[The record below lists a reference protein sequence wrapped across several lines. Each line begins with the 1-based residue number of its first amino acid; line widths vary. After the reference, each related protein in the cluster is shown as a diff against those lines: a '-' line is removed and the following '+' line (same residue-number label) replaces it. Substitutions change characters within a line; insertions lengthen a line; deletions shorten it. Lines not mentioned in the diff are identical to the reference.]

1 MVMPARAASLHA
13 AGTVACG
20 RLRSAVLLLVV
31 FGLRCVGGVP
41 KVKQQLHV
49 HGHKDE
55 IREPGA
61 ATPAQ
66 VQQLYTAVLGR
77 PVDEHGAAHYQSGKG
92 FAVVQVA
99 DELLS
104 SMEFRSKYAND
115 ETASNAIPVEYAQAA
130 MFDNVLGG
138 DVRVSEL
145 DIRYLYSRLFDRQP
159 DEAALAAYKPVV
171 EANSLA
177 SEIIATAPLK
187 DPSMLSEH
195 TCALL

>member
-1 MVMPARAASLHA
+1 MRRQRGEAVVLKMVMPARAASLHA

-20 RLRSAVLLLVV
+20 HLRSAVLLLMV

-41 KVKQQLHV
+41 KVKQQLNV

-55 IREPGA
+55 VREPGA

-66 VQQLYTAVLGR
+66 VEKLYTAVLGR

-92 FAVVQVA
+92 FALVQVA

-104 SMEFRSKYAND
+104 SMEFRSKYADD
-115 ETASNAIPVEYAQAA
+115 ELSSKAIPVEYAQAA

-145 DIRYLYSRLFDRQP
+145 DLRYLYSRLFDRQP
-159 DEAALAAYKPVV
+159 DEAALAAYKPII
-171 EANSLA
+171 EAKTLA
-177 SEIIATAPLK
+177 SESLATLR
-187 DPSMLSEH
+187 L
-195 TCALL
+195 